1 MSLGSVKYATAV
13 GCLAALSC
21 GAPSRDTEFGG
32 SNTVGLYLEAVKP
45 ILQDLRLLERQIE
58 DAVPADNVESHVIV
72 PLIEE
77 QFLPQLKQLRER
89 AQQLPTTAEL
99 LATNS
104 KLLAY
109 LGLRIRGVR
118 PGSAR
123 CQREPAGAVYLIL
136 PQTGR
141 SRFCLPRFRDLSATG
156 AGQPALMS
164 CRRIKWGVSS

>member
-1 MSLGSVKYATAV
+1 MSLGSVRYATAV

-109 LGLRIRGVR
+109 LGLRIRAYNLVLQGARENR
-118 PGSAR
+118 PELFTSFYHKQVEADSA
-123 CQREPAGAVYLIL
+123 
-136 PQTGR
+136 
-141 SRFCLPRFRDLSATG
+141 SRVFETSLRQVQDSLH
-156 AGQPALMS
+156 
-164 CRRIKWGVSS
+164 